1 MEIAESFLRR
11 ADDLAPGLVEGFY
24 LQGSVALGDYRPGVS
39 DVDFVAVTSRPP
51 APELI
56 GRIHRE
62 LPRRPRLDGIF
73 VGWDDL
79 RRDPAKLPPGPAVHE
94 GRVLAASDFE
104 RNLVTWHVLAQGGV
118 ALRGPARP
126 EIYTDWPAL
135 AELTRANLAS
145 YWRPWV
151 RRLRG
156 GPVGFTGWAVSWTVL
171 GVARLRH
178 TLAAGEVTSKTAAGE
193 FAVARYGR
201 EWERIVGE
209 ALRLRCGG
217 AARYRNP
224 LRRRADMLAFA
235 ERVLAD

>member
-1 MEIAESFLRR
+1 MEIAESFVRR
-11 ADDLAPGLVEGFY
+11 ADVLAPGLVEGFY
-24 LQGSVALGDYRPGVS
+24 LQGSVALGDYRAGVS

-56 GRIHRE
+56 RRIHQE
-62 LPRRPRLDGIF
+62 LPRRPHLDGVF

-79 RRDPAKLPPGPAVHE
+79 RRDPAELPPGPAVHE

-104 RNLVTWHVLAQGGV
+104 RNLVTWHVLAQAAV
-118 ALRGPARP
+118 TLRGPERP

-135 AELTRANLAS
+135 AERTRANLDS

-151 RRLRG
+151 RRLRV
-156 GPVGFTGWAVSWTVL
+156 GPAGFTGWAVSWTVL

-178 TLAAGEVTSKTAAGE
+178 TLEAGEVTSKTAAGE
-193 FAVARYGR
+193 FALRAYGNR
-201 EWERIVGE
+201 WERIVGE
-209 ALRLRCGG
+209 ALRIRCGG
-217 AARYRNP
+217 ASRYRNP
-224 LRRRADMLAFA
+224 VRRRADLLAFA